1 MTPAQYLDAAKAELA
16 ISADNEL
23 AKRFDTTR
31 QRISAYRNG
40 SVWPDNYI
48 VMKLAIT
55 LKLDPA
61 MVLADLE
68 SQREKNHERAE
79 FWRSFL
85 SRAALLVLIACTLA
99 SSFIATSGTE
109 AAQLGGILT
118 ASAAVFYAAWV
129 RIIWVYVSF
138 RLSQCGKRLIKVMKK
153 MQDFSAVGELRPS
166 GQLRLS
172 A

>member
-1 MTPAQYLDAAKAELA
+1 MTPAQYIDAAKAELG
-16 ISADNEL
+16 IHSDNEL
-23 AKRFDTTR
+23 AKRFDLHR
-31 QRISAYRNG
+31 QRVSACRAG
-40 SVWPDNYI
+40 REWPDNYI

-61 MVLADLE
+61 TVLADLE
-68 SQREKNHERAE
+68 SQREKHPDRAQ

-85 SRAALLVLIACTLA
+85 TRAALLVLIACTLA

-129 RIIWVYVSF
+129 RIIWTYVSF
-138 RLSQCGKRLIKVMKK
+138 RLSICENRL
-153 MQDFSAVGELRPS
+153 
-166 GQLRLS
+166 
-172 A
+172 

>member
-1 MTPAQYLDAAKAELA
+1 MTPAEYLDAAKAELG
-16 ISADNEL
+16 ILADNEL
-23 AKRFDTTR
+23 AKRIGTTR
-31 QRISAYRNG
+31 FRISAYRKG
-40 SVWPDNYI
+40 VEWPDNYI

-61 MVLADLE
+61 RVLADLE
-68 SQREKNHERAE
+68 SQREKDKTRAE

-138 RLSQCGKRLIKVMKK
+138 GLSKCENRL
-153 MQDFSAVGELRPS
+153 
-166 GQLRLS
+166 
-172 A
+172 

>member
-1 MTPAQYLDAAKAELA
+1 MTPAEYLDAAKAELG
-16 ISADNEL
+16 IQADNEL
-23 AKRFDTTR
+23 ANRFGTTR
-31 QRISAYRNG
+31 FRINGYRKG
-40 SVWPDNYI
+40 REWPDNYF

-61 MVLADLE
+61 RVLADLE
-68 SQREKNHERAE
+68 SQREKDPKRAE

-118 ASAAVFYAAWV
+118 ASAAVFYALWV
-129 RIIWVYVSF
+129 RIIWYYDN
-138 RLSQCGKRLIKVMKK
+138 RT
-153 MQDFSAVGELRPS
+153 
-166 GQLRLS
+166 LS
-172 A
+172 ACKTR